1 MGFLAFGYYDGTSDA
16 PSIAGLNIGS
26 NAGRVALVH
35 AFISSSA
42 SVSALT
48 YASEDL
54 TPAVDSDTAYTG
66 ALQRGYAK
74 AITATG
80 SNSIASTM
88 SPAGVGKTVLCALFD
103 GIASVRSV
111 TNGDTGGSAGSLS
124 IPVTTVAGDIV
135 VVLGFDLGI
144 YDTFTATGGATVMTG
159 AELYFIGAYY
169 TTPTTGTTT
178 ITGTFAGGSRNH
190 EWSVFVL
197 EPTGGGGGSSAGAA
211 AHYYRQ
217 QG

>member
-1 MGFLAFGYYDGTSDA
+1 MGFLAFGYYDGTSDT
-16 PSIAGLNIGS
+16 PSIASLDIGS

-35 AFISSSA
+35 ALINSSA

-48 YASEDL
+48 YAGEDL

-103 GIASVRSV
+103 GIASIRSV

-124 IPVTTVAGDIV
+124 VTATTVAGDIM
-135 VVLGFDLGI
+135 VVLAFDFGI
-144 YDTFTATGGATVMTG
+144 YDTFTATGGATRMTG
-159 AELYFIGAYY
+159 AELYFIGAYK
-169 TTPTTGTTT
+169 TADSTSTT

-190 EWSVFVL
+190 EWTAFVL
-197 EPTGGGGGSSAGAA
+197 EPTGGGGSSTTPLKTQ
-211 AHYYRQ
+211 HFHRR
-217 QG
+217 